1 MITIL
6 TDKAIAMGVHEDFVE
21 FELANDGR
29 TLVATDIEGQSGF
42 LEYLPEGPW
51 KILGLGKDLTEEQWR
66 EVVETVSGWSK
77 VIYYNYSASGRDYR
91 DTVEAAFDNTT
102 ESGLSLLRSKG
113 LQGDNTLILIKQ

>member
-42 LEYLPEGPW
+42 LEYLPEGHW
-51 KILGLGKDLTEEQWR
+51 KIQGLGDKLTEDQWR
-66 EVVETVSGWSK
+66 EVVGTGYEDFRTIKWRDFETNEPVSTPTK
-77 VIYYNYSASGRDYR
+77 
-91 DTVEAAFDNTT
+91 
-102 ESGLSLLRSKG
+102 SGLSLLRSKG
-113 LQGDNTLILIKQ
+113 LQAQNTLILIKQ